1 MLCFPVQILFE
12 EHENEWDGTTGGKKK
27 INPWA

>member
-12 EHENEWDGTTGGKKK
+12 EHENEWDGTTGEKKK